1 MDKKEGFGVYE
12 WVNKQTYKGQF
23 KDDYREGYGKLYQ
36 INKKFIAEMTEDGN
50 LNGQKIVY
58 NGMWAKGKQKSD
70 IPIDENA

>member
-50 LNGQKIVY
+50 LNG
-58 NGMWAKGKQKSD
+58 
-70 IPIDENA
+70 